1 MMEDA
6 KEKEKKSVKQIYISI
21 LALTLMNVSIIAG
34 IGNDVQQAFY
44 GLSSVTYF
52 AIGAICFFIPTAL
65 VAAELA
71 SGWSNRGGIFRWVGE
86 GLGKGWALTC
96 LLILWFQT
104 MINFGMGMPSY
115 AATIMFYTPMYDK
128 AVQFAQHPQHEV
140 LIMTGFIILYW
151 VLTFVATKG
160 VKAFANVAKYGV
172 LIGTFI
178 PLALM
183 IILTIVWLCEG
194 HQPAIPMT
202 PKGLIPKWNGMS
214 TLALAAGVFFSYT
227 GIDMNAAH
235 IKQLKHPEKDF
246 TKAMFISMILVF
258 LIFVV
263 GTVIIAMVVPENQIN
278 VIYTLNTV
286 FRTLGATIGIPWL
299 YMVLVWAGLCNV
311 LASVITNMAGPSFML
326 GQAGGSGFLPHWFQ
340 EKNKHEMPAHLMYTQ
355 IAGMTI
361 IAYLVKL
368 LPNVEGF
375 VIMLTQTITV
385 LYLFYYILMF
395 TTFLKLRYDQPN
407 RPRAFKVPGGKF
419 GAWFVAG
426 LGLLSSIFGII
437 LAIYPPAQVKA
448 EVGSPVVYISVILIL
463 VAVILGICFV
473 MYQLSKHHNWV
484 DPTNKF
490 APFTWEIEG
499 LKKPG
504 KVSSNVPTDIMSKDQ
519 NPMGMPIKRPY
530 SPDAQ
535 VSTKVV
541 KAAEDNKLT
550 SSDADN

>member
-21 LALTLMNVSIIAG
+21 LALTLMNVTIIAG

-504 KVSSNVPTDIMSKDQ
+504 KVSSNVPTYIMSTDQ

>member
-6 KEKEKKSVKQIYISI
+6 KDKEKKSVKKVYISI
-21 LALTLMNVSIIAG
+21 LALTLMNVTIIAG

-519 NPMGMPIKRPY
+519 NPMGMPIKRHY
-530 SPDAQ
+530 SPDEQ
-535 VSTKVV
+535 VSSSVF

-550 SSDADN
+550 PPDADN

>member
-1 MMEDA
+1 
-6 KEKEKKSVKQIYISI
+6 
-21 LALTLMNVSIIAG
+21 
-34 IGNDVQQAFY
+34 
-44 GLSSVTYF
+44 
-52 AIGAICFFIPTAL
+52 
-65 VAAELA
+65 ELA

-115 AATIMFYTPMYDK
+115 AATIMFYTPMYNK
-128 AVQFAQHPQHEV
+128 AVQFAQHPQHEI

-151 VLTFVATKG
+151 ILTFIATKG
-160 VKAFANVAKYGV
+160 VKAFSNVAKYGV

-263 GTVIIAMVVPENQIN
+263 GTVIIAMIVPENQIN

-426 LGLLSSIFGII
+426 LGLLSSVFGII

-448 EVGSPVVYISVILIL
+448 EVGSPIIYISVILIL
-463 VAVILGICFV
+463 VALILGICFV

-499 LKKPG
+499 LNKPG

-519 NPMGMPIKRPY
+519 NPMGMPIKRHY

-550 SSDADN
+550 PPDANN

>member
-1 MMEDA
+1 
-6 KEKEKKSVKQIYISI
+6 
-21 LALTLMNVSIIAG
+21 MNVSIIAG

-44 GLSSVTYF
+44 GLSAVTYF

-104 MINFGMGMPSY
+104 MISFGMGMPSY

-151 VLTFVATKG
+151 ILTFIATKG
-160 VKAFANVAKYGV
+160 VKAFSNVAKYGV

-178 PLALM
+178 PLAIM
-183 IILTIVWLCEG
+183 IILAIVWLCQG
-194 HQPAIPMT
+194 HTPAIPMT

-227 GIDMNAAH
+227 GIDTNAAH

-246 TKAMFISMILVF
+246 TKATFITIILVF

-263 GTVIIAMVVPENQIN
+263 GTVIIAMVVPENQLN
-278 VIYTLNTV
+278 VIYSLNTV
-286 FRTLGATIGIPWL
+286 FRELGATIGMPWL

-311 LASVITNMAGPSFML
+311 LANVITNMAGPSFML
-326 GQAGGSGFLPHWFQ
+326 GQAGGSGFLPKWFQ
-340 EKNKHEMPAHLMYTQ
+340 EKNKHHMPAHLMF
-355 IAGMTI
+355 I
-361 IAYLVKL
+361 
-368 LPNVEGF
+368 
-375 VIMLTQTITV
+375 
-385 LYLFYYILMF
+385 
-395 TTFLKLRYDQPN
+395 TFLRLRYDQPN
-407 RPRAFKVPGGKF
+407 RPRPFKVPGGKV
-419 GAWFVAG
+419 GAWIVAVIG
-426 LGLLSSIFGII
+426 LISSVFGIV

-448 EVGSPVVYISVILIL
+448 EVGSPVTYVLVIAVL
-463 VAVILGICFV
+463 VAVVLLTCLGL
-473 MYQLSKHHNWV
+473 YLLSKKHPSWV
-484 DPTNKF
+484 NPKNEF

-499 LKKPG
+499 LPKPE
-504 KVSSNVPTDIMSKDQ
+504 KVTSNIPTVLMSKGQ

-530 SPDAQ
+530 KPDQQ
-535 VSTKVV
+535 VAKSVV
-541 KAAEDNKLT
+541 
-550 SSDADN
+550 DADERNESVEENQS

>member
-1 MMEDA
+1 MPSNSEKA
-6 KEKEKKSVKQIYISI
+6 KTKRIYISV
-21 LALTLMNVSIIAG
+21 LALTLMNVTIIAG

-44 GLSSVTYF
+44 GLTSVTYF
-52 AIGAICFFIPTAL
+52 AIGAIAFFIPTAL

-86 GLGKGWALTC
+86 GLGKGWAITC

-115 AATIMFYTPMYDK
+115 AATILFYTPMYKK
-128 AVQFAQHPQHEV
+128 AVQFAQHPQHKV

-151 VLTFVATKG
+151 VLTFIATKG
-160 VKAFANVAKYGV
+160 VKAFARVAKYGV

-183 IILTIVWLCEG
+183 IILTIVWLCQG

-202 PKGLIPKWNGMS
+202 PKGLIPKWNGMG

-227 GIDMNAAH
+227 GIDTNAAH

-246 TKAMFISMILVF
+246 TKAIFISIILVF

-263 GTVIIAMVVPENQIN
+263 GTVIIAMIVPEKQIN

-326 GQAGGSGFLPHWFQ
+326 GQAGGSGFLPDWFQ
-340 EKNKHEMPAHLMYTQ
+340 KKNKHEMPSHLMYTQ
-355 IAGMTI
+355 IAGMTV

-385 LYLFYYILMF
+385 LYMFYYVLMF
-395 TTFLKLRYDQPN
+395 ITFLKLRYDQPN

-419 GAWFVAG
+419 GAWLVAG
-426 LGLLSSIFGII
+426 LGLISCVFGII

-448 EVGSPVVYISVILIL
+448 EVGSPVTYIVVILVL
-463 VAVILGICFV
+463 VAVILGICFI

-484 DPTNKF
+484 DPKNKF

-504 KVSSNVPTDIMSKDQ
+504 KVESNVPTEMMSKDQ

-530 SPDAQ
+530 KPDEM
-535 VSTKVV
+535 VSSKVV
-541 KAAEDNKLT
+541 EEDLKHPDLN
-550 SSDADN
+550 A

>member
-6 KEKEKKSVKQIYISI
+6 KDKEKKSVKKVYISI
-21 LALTLMNVSIIAG
+21 LALTLMNVTIIAG

-246 TKAMFISMILVF
+246 TKAMFISMILIF

>member
-6 KEKEKKSVKQIYISI
+6 KDKEKKSVKKVYISI
-21 LALTLMNVSIIAG
+21 LALTLMNVTIIAG

-128 AVQFAQHPQHEV
+128 AVKFAQHPQHEV

-368 LPNVEGF
+368 IPNVEGF

-407 RPRAFKVPGGKF
+407 RPRTFKVPGGKF

-504 KVSSNVPTDIMSKDQ
+504 KVSSNVPTEIMSKDQ
-519 NPMGMPIKRPY
+519 NPMGMPIKRHY
-530 SPDAQ
+530 SPDEQ
-535 VSTKVV
+535 VSSSVF

-550 SSDADN
+550 PSDADN

>member
-21 LALTLMNVSIIAG
+21 LALTLMNVTIIAG

-326 GQAGGSGFLPHWFQ
+326 GQAGGSGFLPHWLQ

>member
-1 MMEDA
+1 MPSDSEKA
-6 KEKEKKSVKQIYISI
+6 KTKRIYISV
-21 LALTLMNVSIIAG
+21 LALTLMNVTIIAG

-44 GLSSVTYF
+44 GLTSVTYF
-52 AIGAICFFIPTAL
+52 AIGAIAFFIPTAL

-86 GLGKGWALTC
+86 GLGKGWAITC

-115 AATIMFYTPMYDK
+115 AATILFYTPMYKK

-151 VLTFVATKG
+151 VLTFIATKG
-160 VKAFANVAKYGV
+160 VKAFARVAKYGV

-183 IILTIVWLCEG
+183 IILTIVWLCQG

-202 PKGLIPKWNGMS
+202 PKGLIPKWNGMG

-246 TKAMFISMILVF
+246 TKAIFISIILVF
-258 LIFVV
+258 LIFVI
-263 GTVIIAMVVPENQIN
+263 GTVIIAMIVPEKQIN

-326 GQAGGSGFLPHWFQ
+326 GQAGGSGFLPDWFQ
-340 EKNKHEMPAHLMYTQ
+340 KKNKHEMPSHLMYTQ
-355 IAGMTI
+355 IAGMTV

-385 LYLFYYILMF
+385 LYMFYYVLMF
-395 TTFLKLRYDQPN
+395 ITFLKLRYDQPN

-419 GAWFVAG
+419 GAWLVAG
-426 LGLLSSIFGII
+426 LGLISCVFGII

-448 EVGSPVVYISVILIL
+448 EVGSPVTYVVVILVL
-463 VAVILGICFV
+463 VAVILGICFI

-484 DPTNKF
+484 DPKNKF

-504 KVSSNVPTDIMSKDQ
+504 KVESNVPTEMMSKGQ

-530 SPDAQ
+530 KPDEM
-535 VSTKVV
+535 VSSKVV
-541 KAAEDNKLT
+541 EEDLKHPDLN
-550 SSDADN
+550 A

>member
-6 KEKEKKSVKQIYISI
+6 KDKEKKSVKKVYISI
-21 LALTLMNVSIIAG
+21 LALTLMNVTIIAG

-355 IAGMTI
+355 IVGMTI

-550 SSDADN
+550 PPDADN